1 MIQKFTSASLYLSHS
16 MKSGAFFHRRPFSNT
31 QKSANK
37 GLFYGWKEGYQI
49 LFAFHSPS
57 IETPVNVWMYV
68 CGYRQNRCNNRWGLA
83 RAGAWSCSVR
93 TISQDLQRSTDW
105 GAAVLPAA
113 SPWPSPDPEICAALA
128 SFIVDPWSRC
138 DRGGPNWY
146 VMSMEKEGWW
156 MNRI

>member
-57 IETPVNVWMYV
+57 IETPVDVGICV

-93 TISQDLQRSTDW
+93 TISQDLQLSTDW

-113 SPWPSPDPEICAALA
+113 SPWPRPDPEMCSFTVVCCGPVVQMWSGWTKLICY
-128 SFIVDPWSRC
+128 VHGE
-138 DRGGPNWY
+138 GG
-146 VMSMEKEGWW
+146 MMDE
-156 MNRI
+156 RI

>member
-1 MIQKFTSASLYLSHS
+1 MIQTASLSLMLCIFSQATRLFSH
-16 MKSGAFFHRRPFSNT
+16 T
-31 QKSANK
+31 QKSAIK
-37 GLFYGWKEGYQI
+37 G

-93 TISQDLQRSTDW
+93 TISQDLQLSTNR

-138 DRGGPNWY
+138 DRSGPN
-146 VMSMEKEGWW
+146 
-156 MNRI
+156 